1 MVDAVIEA
9 LWHARFSLHRQGA
22 LEEGDELT
30 IERDELGFDAPAPL
44 GHPGR
49 LGLLAG
55 RSTGPEV
62 GERLPDFE
70 LPDAYGNRVAFHTD
84 RGDNKA
90 VLVFF
95 RSAVW

>member
-1 MVDAVIEA
+1 M
-9 LWHARFSLHRQGA
+9 
-22 LEEGDELT
+22 T

-49 LGLLAG
+49 LGLQAG
-55 RSTGPEV
+55 HATGPEI
-62 GERLPDFE
+62 GERLPDFR
-70 LPDAYGNRVAFHTD
+70 LPDARGREIDFHAD
-84 RGDNKA
+84 RGSARA